1 MVATIGA
8 DTLDDPSLDIDKYH
22 GVLVV
27 TKYSS
32 TRDNCVAV
40 YDDNAIEVQE
50 LAPSCSES
58 VRSLVHKR

>member
-1 MVATIGA
+1 MATSGD

-50 LAPSCSES
+50 LAPSCS
-58 VRSLVHKR
+58 